1 MNLGEFLKNVALASI
16 PRFSSSKPAL
26 NNFSLQSI
34 PRSAPVIAAFGDST
48 LAYMSQFTVTC
59 TSLVNNFN
67 GTATIT
73 FSGSQGIVVGDDI
86 GVQGAQNEGFK
97 VLSAKV
103 LAVSGNAYTY
113 PITGNP
119 PASDGATPTAIIRYP
134 YRGSSAGPLAWTNAF
149 LGCKLN
155 IINAAQ
161 VGDTTTKLLARFDQ
175 DIAPLMPDRVAF
187 TAGVNDAWAATSA
200 PTLITVLATM
210 KSNTLAIL
218 AKCKAIGA
226 KFDIITGFPQP
237 ANRNNWSTFGR
248 DCFVQY
254 RKWLVQL
261 AKSEELFCMVWGDA
275 SAGSSQVQNAT
286 DVDGAP
292 NAGMINADKIH
303 PLSTACY
310 IAGKRYAQFLS
321 TYYSL
326 PMSPGNIRAITDSG
340 LFLGTTFS
348 GIFTGTAGTKGAG
361 VNGTGPLATGLT
373 VTISTGTPAV
383 DFAQTARTVTADG
396 DTAGNWQ
403 AVTMTA
409 TAAGDKV
416 TVAFPNLVT
425 QLANGDVVDIK
436 GLARVLT
443 GATLCKDVSLSFVS
457 QTATAG
463 NLNVTNLLGSTA
475 QQGSFP
481 ESFAITLGADAPVR
495 ASYNGYSP
503 GAPTN
508 FIPLLSFT
516 ASAAGI
522 IILELACWSAD
533 KLSPVS

>member
-1 MNLGEFLKNVALASI
+1 MSWPSKGATPSFNPDGSLGGLQAGQNI
-16 PRFSSSKPAL
+16 
-26 NNFSLQSI
+26 FSLQAI

-59 TSLVNNFN
+59 TSLVNNFD
-67 GTATIT
+67 GTATIG

-97 VLSAKV
+97 VISAKV

-134 YRGSSAGPLAWTNAF
+134 YRGSSAGPLAWTNAL
-149 LGCKLN
+149 LGRKLN

-161 VGDTTTKLLARFDQ
+161 VGDTTTKLLARFDK
-175 DIAPLMPDRVAF
+175 DIAPLKPDRVSF
-187 TAGVNDAWAATSA
+187 TAGVNDSWAATSA

-218 AKCKAIGA
+218 AKCKSIGA
-226 KFDIITGFPQP
+226 AFDIITGFPQP

-286 DVDGAP
+286 DVNGAP
-292 NAGMINADKIH
+292 NAGMVNADKIH

-348 GIFTGTAGTKGAG
+348 GLFTGTGGTKGSGVAG
-361 VNGTGPLATGLT
+361 AGPLATGLT

-383 DFAQTARTVTADG
+383 DFSQTERTVTADG

-403 AVTMTA
+403 SVIMTA

-416 TVAFPNLVT
+416 TVAFPNLVS
-425 QLANGDVVDIK
+425 QLANGDIVDIK

-463 NLNVTNLLGSTA
+463 NLNVTNLLGSSV
-475 QQGSFP
+475 QQGAFP
-481 ESFAITLGADAPVR
+481 ESFAITLGAEAPIR
-495 ASYNGYSP
+495 ASYNGYNP
-503 GAPTN
+503 GAPTA
-508 FIPLLSFT
+508 FTPLMSFT
-516 ASAAGI
+516 AAAAGVI
-522 IILELACWSAD
+522 VLELACWSAD
-533 KLSPVS
+533 KIIQ

>member
-1 MNLGEFLKNVALASI
+1 MSWPTSGATLSKNTDGTVTGIKSAGGE
-16 PRFSSSKPAL
+16 
-26 NNFSLQSI
+26 FSLQSI
-34 PRSAPVIAAFGDST
+34 PRSTPLIAGFGDST

-67 GTATIT
+67 GTATIG

-86 GVQGAQNEGFK
+86 GVQGAQNEDFK
-97 VLSAKV
+97 VINVKV
-103 LAVSGNAYTY
+103 LAVNGNAYTY

-119 PASDGATPTAIIRYP
+119 PASDGVTQTAIIRYP
-134 YRGSSAGPLAWTNAF
+134 HRGSSAGPLAWTNAF
-149 LGCKLN
+149 LGRKLN
-155 IINAAQ
+155 IVNAAQ
-161 VGDTTTKLLARFDQ
+161 VGDTTTKMLARFDK
-175 DIAPLMPDRVAF
+175 DIAPLKPDRIAF
-187 TAGVNDAWAATSA
+187 TAGVNDAWVATSA

-218 AKCKAIGA
+218 AKCKSIGA
-226 KFDIITGFPQP
+226 KLDIITGFPQP

-248 DCFVQY
+248 DCFIQY

-286 DVDGAP
+286 DVNGAP
-292 NAGMINADKIH
+292 NAGMVNADKIH
-303 PLSTACY
+303 PLSNACY

-326 PMSPGNIRAITDSG
+326 PLSPGNIRTITDSG

-348 GIFTGTAGTKGAG
+348 GLFTGTGGTKGAG
-361 VNGTGPLATGLT
+361 VAGAGPLATGLT
-373 VTISTGTPAV
+373 VTVSTGTPAV
-383 DFAQTARTVTADG
+383 DFVQTARTVSADG

-403 AVTMTA
+403 AVTMVA

-416 TVAFPNLVT
+416 TVAFPNLAS

-463 NLNVTNLLGSTA
+463 NLNVTNLLGSTV
-475 QQGSFP
+475 QQGAFP

-516 ASAAGI
+516 AAAAGTI
-522 IILELACWSAD
+522 TLELACWSAE
-533 KLSPVS
+533 KIN